1 MGDYALR
8 KYNTTVQALK
18 YMDNN
23 CHFKIRRYKVIFHNK
38 TKPWTSTDVWCTYQI
53 LKKIQQ
59 HEKSTTATYEKDMDE
74 MNRNSMLNH
83 LRKLDSQIKLTRT
96 ESLQLKDAIHIHLH
110 INDNNIQTEFL

>member
-1 MGDYALR
+1 
-8 KYNTTVQALK
+8 
-18 YMDNN
+18 
-23 CHFKIRRYKVIFHNK
+23 
-38 TKPWTSTDVWCTYQI
+38 
-53 LKKIQQ
+53 
-59 HEKSTTATYEKDMDE
+59 